1 MNDNKL
7 HIERHLAYGGLTS
20 FIVEGLSPDE
30 MNSILDA
37 QTISAQKSRLCE
49 LLNEHDNDYQPG
61 SSLGTCWCYG
71 CGVYG
76 IRHFGGHLIVDV
88 GNSCD

>member
-1 MNDNKL
+1 MSKL
-7 HIERHLAYGGLTS
+7 HVERHLSYSGMNSFIIEGLT
-20 FIVEGLSPDE
+20 PDE

-37 QTISAQKSRLCE
+37 PGFEQKRERLVE
-49 LLNEHDNDYQPG
+49 LLDKHENDFQSG
-61 SSLGTCWCYG
+61 HSLGTCWG
-71 CGVYG
+71 CGYGIYG